1 MPSVKELKETRDF
14 LLIEVDTLKRRLN
27 QFANLSTIDRHKIA
41 FKLKI
46 LRNES
51 LAIQKEIIAR
61 ILLEIKQS
69 KLN

>member
-1 MPSVKELKETRDF
+1 MPSVKELKETRES
-14 LLIEVDTLKRRLN
+14 LLIEIETLKRRLN
-27 QFANLSTIDRHKIA
+27 QFANLSSIDRHKIA
-41 FKLKI
+41 FEIKI

-69 KLN
+69 GFD

>member
-1 MPSVKELKETRDF
+1 MPSLTEIKKTRES
-14 LLIEVDTLKRRLN
+14 LLIEIETLKRRLN
-27 QFANLSTIDRHKIA
+27 QFANLSSIDRHQIA
-41 FKLKI
+41 FEIKI